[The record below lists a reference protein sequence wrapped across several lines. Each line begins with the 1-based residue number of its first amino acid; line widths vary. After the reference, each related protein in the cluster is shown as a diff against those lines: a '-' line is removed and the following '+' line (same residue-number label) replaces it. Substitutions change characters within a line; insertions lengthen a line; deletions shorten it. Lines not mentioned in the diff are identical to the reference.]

1 MRVLCCSALLALSI
15 ASACARDAKGG
26 TTQTPAST
34 QLRVVVAEE
43 DADAELWL
51 DGNYVGQLGEFEDDR
66 VGRPLLAPGVHRV
79 EVRKPGRFPVQTT
92 LEVARDAPAEL
103 VLEAELLAD
112 PR

>member
-1 MRVLCCSALLALSI
+1 VRILCCSALLALSL
-15 ASACARDAKGG
+15 ASACARDAKGD
-26 TTQTPAST
+26 TTNTPGST
-34 QLRVVVAEE
+34 QLRVVVAEG
-43 DADAELWL
+43 DADAELWV
-51 DGNYVGQLGEFEDDR
+51 DGNYVGQLGEFEDER

-92 LEVARDAPAEL
+92 VEVAKDAPAEV